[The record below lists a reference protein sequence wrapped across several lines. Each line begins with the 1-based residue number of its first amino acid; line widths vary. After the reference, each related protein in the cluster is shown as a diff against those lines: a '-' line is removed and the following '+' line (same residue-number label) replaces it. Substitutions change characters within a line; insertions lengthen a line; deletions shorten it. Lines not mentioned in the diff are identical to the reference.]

1 MCTAIT
7 FQTKNHYFGRNL
19 DFEFSFQ
26 EVVTI
31 TPRNYVFPFRCC
43 PSLEQHYAMI
53 GMAAVDNN
61 YPLYFDATNECGLSM
76 AGLYFPGNAV
86 YLPKAEGVDNVAPF
100 EFIPWLLCQCAN
112 IEQAEEK
119 LKRLNLVDLPYSD
132 KYPLSPLHWLIA
144 DKYRSIVVEP
154 TADGTKVY
162 DNPFGVLTNNP
173 PFSYHLYHLSNYLN
187 LTSEEPISRFATD
200 FPLEAYS
207 RGMGGIGLPG
217 DLSSSSRF
225 VRAAF
230 TKLNSVYEDNESAS
244 ISQFFH
250 ILGSVSQT
258 MGCVKVGD
266 GYEKTIYSS
275 CCNADTGAYYY
286 KTYENS
292 QITCVKLNTVDL
304 SLSDLFCYPLVTGQQ
319 IRYQN
324 EKRPC

>member
-31 TPRNYVFPFRCC
+31 TPRNYAFPFRCC
-43 PSLEQHYAMI
+43 PSYEHHYALI
-53 GMAAVDNN
+53 GMATVDNN

-86 YLPKAEGVDNVAPF
+86 YLPHAEGTDNIAPF
-100 EFIPWLLCQCAN
+100 EFIPWILGQCAS

-119 LKRLNLVDLPYSD
+119 LKRLNLVDLQYSD
-132 KYPLSPLHWLIA
+132 KYPHSPLHWLIA
-144 DKYRSIVVEP
+144 DKYRSLVVEP
-154 TADGTKVY
+154 TTDGIKVY

-187 LTSEEPISRFATD
+187 LTREEPMSRFAVD
-200 FPLEAYS
+200 YPLEVYS

-217 DLSSSSRF
+217 DLSSASRF

-230 TKLNSVYEDNESAS
+230 TKLNSVCEDNESAS

-250 ILGSVSQT
+250 VLDSVSQT
-258 MGCVKVGD
+258 MGCVKVGN

-275 CCNADTGAYYY
+275 CCNTDVGAYYY

-292 QITCVKLNTVDL
+292 QITCVKLNAVDL
-304 SLSDLFCYPLVTGQQ
+304 SSPDLFCYPLVTGQQ

-324 EKRPC
+324 E